1 MFHLAF
7 NPSIATNDALGM
19 STQSINQ
26 KSNNAQEGFD
36 FLPSVID
43 DTFPV
48 YSGLFNEVISS
59 SMARFKSAPIEQAVG
74 GASQAEESKNEDF
87 VVLSG
92 AQGEESAVKSRE
104 LPTGLD
110 EALLITITQVKKE

>member
-1 MFHLAF
+1 
-7 NPSIATNDALGM
+7 M

-59 SMARFKSAPIEQAVG
+59 SMARFKSAPIEQAVS
-74 GASQAEESKNEDF
+74 ASQAEESKNEDF
-87 VVLSG
+87 VMLSG